1 MQGVRG
7 DTREKKKDA
16 KKALLCHMFHVRS
29 HMYHEHVPRFPNEL
43 TGPHLPREEEAEEE
57 AEEEVEHGRD
67 YYWAAMP
74 QLKKM
79 AHLHSL
85 NSLNSLHSL

>member
-1 MQGVRG
+1 
-7 DTREKKKDA
+7 
-16 KKALLCHMFHVRS
+16 
-29 HMYHEHVPRFPNEL
+29 MYHVPRFPNTL
-43 TGPHLPREEEAEEE
+43 TGPHLPREEEAEEEAREEAEEE

-85 NSLNSLHSL
+85 KSLNSLHSL